1 MARVLVDT
9 SVLSEL
15 ARPRPARAVLAW
27 ASELERFTFSVVT
40 LEELRFGVSV
50 RRSVKLE
57 RWLEA
62 LITAADVVDVTAT
75 IAERAAEFR
84 AARHRGGRPVTQAD
98 MFIAATASVE
108 GVALATRNTRD
119 FHGLGLRLVD
129 PFHA

>member
-9 SVLSEL
+9 NVLSEL
-15 ARPRPARAVLAW
+15 ARPRPARAVLTW
-27 ASELERFTFSVVT
+27 AAELERFTFSVVT

-62 LITAADVVDVTAT
+62 LVTAADIVDVTAA

-84 AARHRGGRPVTQAD
+84 AARHRSGRPVTQAD

-108 GVALATRNTRD
+108 GIALATRNTRD
-119 FHGLGLRLVD
+119 FRGLGLRLVD